1 MYIKIMLFLV
11 VIILSATLYS
21 LKINAQEEEEEE
33 EEYYSIYDEYSQ
45 NYDKKYFKDN
55 ALIINAITNMTKA
68 NNMLLSLHELPEN
81 KNLDRSQLLAS
92 ESTIGFVLPT
102 FTMSAYGTNAFYTFY
117 KKYAQVQADEFV
129 TSDLDSLSPNLR
141 NSTDSFNSKKALG
154 LHHLRDYTSSLLPNA
169 HLTYLAD
176 QDIHNG
182 FIFGQDDRNL
192 YDILILGH
200 SEYVTQHEYNN
211 YKKFVENGG
220 TIILFDSNIFYT
232 EVEYDSIN
240 NKISLVSGHSWSFDG
255 EKAWR
260 DIKERWADDNT
271 EWVGSNYCGDFCQV
285 TFNNNPF
292 SYNHHE
298 EQYITNPNVKILI
311 DYQAQSQPNFL
322 IAAYELKYGL
332 GKVVSFGIFA
342 DDVFEDNNLLSFY
355 EDIILSNI

>member
-1 MYIKIMLFLV
+1 MYSKIMLFLI
-11 VIILSATLYS
+11 VIILSATLFT
-21 LKINAQEEEEEE
+21 LKINAEEKEEE

-45 NYDKKYFKDN
+45 NYDEKYFKDN
-55 ALIINAITNMTKA
+55 ALKINAINNLTKT

-81 KNLDRSQLLAS
+81 KSLDRSQLLAS
-92 ESTIGFVLPT
+92 ESRIGFVLPT
-102 FTMSAYGTNAFYTFY
+102 FTMAAYGANAFYTFY
-117 KKYAQVQADEFV
+117 KKHAQVQDDEFV
-129 TSDLDSLSPNLR
+129 TSDLNSLSPSLR

-154 LHHLRDYTSSLLPNA
+154 LHHLRDYTSFLLPNA
-169 HLTYLAD
+169 DLTYLAD

-182 FIFGQDDRNL
+182 FIFTPDNSNF

-200 SEYVTQHEYNN
+200 SEYVTQQEYNN

-220 TIILFDSNIFYT
+220 TIILFDANIFYT

-240 NKISLVSGHSWSFDG
+240 NKISLVNGHSWSFDG

-260 DIKERWADDNT
+260 DIKERWADENT
-271 EWVGSNYCGDFCQV
+271 EWVGSNYCGNNCHV

-292 SYNHHE
+292 SYTHHE

-311 DYQAQSQPNFL
+311 DYQAQSPSNFL

-332 GKVVSFGIFA
+332 GKVVSFGIFG
-342 DDVFEDNNLLSFY
+342 DDVFEDNNILSFY

>member
-11 VIILSATLYS
+11 VIILSATLFS
-21 LKINAQEEEEEE
+21 LKINAQEEEEED
-33 EEYYSIYDEYSQ
+33 YYSMYDEYSQ

-55 ALIINAITNMTKA
+55 ALRINAITNMTKA
-68 NNMLLSLHELPEN
+68 NNMLLSLHQLPD

-102 FTMSAYGTNAFYTFY
+102 FTMAAYGNNSFYTFY

-129 TSDLDSLSPNLR
+129 TSDLDLLSPSLR
-141 NSTDSFNSKKALG
+141 NSTDSFYSKKALG

-169 HLTYLAD
+169 HLNYLAD

-182 FIFGQDDRNL
+182 FIFGQDGSNL

-200 SEYVTQHEYNN
+200 SEYVTQQEYNN

-232 EVEYDSIN
+232 EVEYDSVN

-255 EKAWR
+255 EKVWR

-292 SYNHHE
+292 LYNHHE

-311 DYQAQSQPNFL
+311 DYQAQSQYNFL

-342 DDVFEDNNLLSFY
+342 DDVFMDNNLLSFY

>member
-11 VIILSATLYS
+11 VIILSATLFT

-45 NYDKKYFKDN
+45 NYDKEYFKDN
-55 ALIINAITNMTKA
+55 ALKINAINKMTKT
-68 NNMLLSLHELPEN
+68 NNKLLSLHELPKN
-81 KNLDRSQLLAS
+81 KNLDRSQLLAL
-92 ESTIGFVLPT
+92 ESRIGFVLPT
-102 FTMSAYGTNAFYTFY
+102 FTMSAYDANAFYTFY
-117 KKYAQVQADEFV
+117 KKYAQVQDDEFV
-129 TSDLDSLSPNLR
+129 TSDLDSLSPSLR
-141 NSTDSFNSKKALG
+141 NSNDSFNGKKALG
-154 LHHLRDYTSSLLPNA
+154 LHHLKDYTSSLLPNA

-182 FIFGQDDRNL
+182 FIFGQDDSNL

-200 SEYVTQHEYNN
+200 SEYVTQQEYNN

-232 EVEYDSIN
+232 EIEFDAIN
-240 NKISLVSGHSWSFDG
+240 NKISLVKGHSWSFDG

-260 DIKERWADDNT
+260 DIKERWADENT
-271 EWVGSNYCGDFCQV
+271 EWVGSNYCGNFCQV

-311 DYQAQSQPNFL
+311 DYQAQSQSNFL

-332 GKVVSFGIFA
+332 GKVISFGIFA

>member
-1 MYIKIMLFLV
+1 MLFLIV
-11 VIILSATLYS
+11 MILSATLFS

-33 EEYYSIYDEYSQ
+33 EDYYSIYDEYSQ

-55 ALIINAITNMTKA
+55 ALKINAITKMTKA
-68 NNMLLSLHELPEN
+68 NNMLLSLHELPD
-81 KNLDRSQLLAS
+81 KNLDRSQLLVS

-117 KKYAQVQADEFV
+117 KKYALVQADEFI
-129 TSDLDSLSPNLR
+129 TSDLGLLSPSLPNT
-141 NSTDSFNSKKALG
+141 TDSFYSKKALG

-169 HLTYLAD
+169 HLIYLAD

-182 FIFGQDDRNL
+182 FIFGQDDSNL

-200 SEYVTQHEYNN
+200 SEYVTQQEYNN

-240 NKISLVSGHSWSFDG
+240 NKITLVSGHSWSFDG

-271 EWVGSNYCGDFCQV
+271 EWVGSNYCSDFCQV

-292 SYNHHE
+292 LYNHHE

-311 DYQAQSQPNFL
+311 DYQAQSQYNFL

-342 DDVFEDNNLLSFY
+342 DDVFMDNNLLSFY
-355 EDIILSNI
+355 EDIILLNI

>member
-1 MYIKIMLFLV
+1 MLWLG
-11 VIILSATLYS
+11 VIILSATLFF
-21 LKINAQEEEEEE
+21 LKINAQEEEEQGED
-33 EEYYSIYDEYSQ
+33 YYSIYDEYSH

-55 ALIINAITNMTKA
+55 SLKINAITNMTKA
-68 NNMLLSLHELPEN
+68 NNMLLSLHELPDI
-81 KNLDRSQLLAS
+81 NLDRSQLLAS

-102 FTMSAYGTNAFYTFY
+102 FTMSAYGNNSFYTFY
-117 KKYAQVQADEFV
+117 KKYAQVQADEIV
-129 TSDLDSLSPNLR
+129 TSDLDSLTPSLR
-141 NSTDSFNSKKALG
+141 NSTDSFYSKKAVG

-169 HLTYLAD
+169 HLIYLAD

-182 FIFGQDDRNL
+182 FIFGQDGSNL

-200 SEYVTQHEYNN
+200 SEYVTQQEYNN
-211 YKKFVENGG
+211 YKKFVEDRG
-220 TIILFDSNIFYT
+220 TIILFDANIFYT

-240 NKISLVSGHSWSFDG
+240 NKISLVKGHSWSFDG

-292 SYNHHE
+292 LYNHHE

-311 DYQAQSQPNFL
+311 DYKAQSQYNFL

-332 GKVVSFGIFA
+332 GKIVSFGIFA
-342 DDVFEDNNLLSFY
+342 DDVFMDNNLLSFY
-355 EDIILSNI
+355 QDIILSNI